1 MRRLL
6 VVVFALLPA
15 TSAIAKEAFDIA
27 RFTVPPRWQR
37 SNSPGLVTLQA
48 APSRGSGAQLF
59 LFASE
64 PARGSPEDAFRVAW
78 QKLINGPLPGL
89 VPATTQ
95 SETSPD
101 GWTAVTG
108 MAPYQKGGATWR
120 ALLVSAT
127 GHGRTMNVVVHL
139 LGQQHDGEVDA
150 FFKDLDL
157 IPPGGSGAVAAAAP
171 ATPAAMDTSTSAP
184 TGGSAEA
191 AGISFTPPRGWARGT
206 RADAVIYASPPYP
219 NTGEKCELGI
229 LPMRRGSGDLLRDAM
244 SAFQA
249 LFRGDP
255 MHGYPEE
262 EPQLVRGTSP
272 LGWSYASI
280 QKTPGPMGEGGP
292 GLFVFVAQ
300 VGDQVATIFTTS
312 KRPLV
317 SQCFGE
323 NFPSEWPPFFNSLR
337 FKGVKSTMSDADWRT
352 KLAGSWTATGARVL
366 LRYTLASNGRYVS
379 GSAVGN
385 VSRVSP
391 TEVVFTTT
399 GFRGDGAWTVKG
411 QTLTLSPDNRA
422 AEPGVFR
429 FEQDSKDGRT
439 WKERLCIYGGTGD
452 ICYRRDP

>member
-6 VVVFALLPA
+6 VAVFAVLPA
-15 TSAIAKEAFDIA
+15 TAIAKEAFDIA
-27 RFTVPPRWQR
+27 RFTVPPRWQK
-37 SNSPGLVTLQA
+37 STSPGLVTLQA
-48 APSRGSGAQLF
+48 PPTRGSGAQLF

-78 QKLINGPLPGL
+78 QKLIAGPLPGL
-89 VPATTQ
+89 VPASTQ
-95 SETSPD
+95 AETSPD

-108 MAPYQKGGATWR
+108 VAPYQKGGATWR

-139 LGQQHDGEVDA
+139 LGQEHDGEVDA

-157 IPPGGSGAVAAAAP
+157 IPPGGAAAAMAAAAP
-171 ATPAAMDTSTSAP
+171 AGPATPDTAMSAP
-184 TGGSAEA
+184 AGGSAEA
-191 AGISFTPPRGWARGT
+191 AGISFTPPRGWARTT
-206 RADAVIYASPPYP
+206 RADAVVYVSPPYP

-229 LPMRRGSGDLLRDAM
+229 LPMRPGSGDLLRDAM
-244 SAFQA
+244 AAFQG

-255 MHGYPEE
+255 MRGYPEE

-292 GLFVFVAQ
+292 GLFVFVAG
-300 VGDQVATIFTTS
+300 VGDQAATIFTTS

-323 NFPSEWPPFFNSLR
+323 AFPSEWPPFFNSLR
-337 FKGVKSTMSDADWRT
+337 FKGVKPAMSDAEMKN

-366 LRYTLASNGRYVS
+366 LRYTLSTNGRYAS

-411 QTLTLSPDNRA
+411 QNLTLSPDGRA
-422 AEPGVFR
+422 PEPGVFR
-429 FEQDSKDGRT
+429 LEQDSKDGRT
-439 WKERLCIYGGTGD
+439 WKDRLCIYGGTGD